1 MLTKWLVKTFVKR
14 PEDTDDER
22 VRYTYGRLAGAA
34 GLTANVLLFA
44 AKLAIGALSGSVA
57 ILADAFNNLS
67 DAGSSIVTLVGFKLS
82 SAPPDAEHPFGHGRM
97 EYLSALGVAALIMA
111 AGFELFLSAVDKIR
125 HPALP
130 EFGVLTI
137 VVLALAIAVKLWMAL
152 FYKKIGNTI
161 RSEALKAS
169 CADSRNDV
177 ICTGVVLLTSL
188 IGWLSGVAIDGYVGL
203 LVALFVIWSGF
214 TVIKETVSPL
224 LGQAP
229 DPEMVQ
235 DIKNTV
241 MAHPGIIGVHDLM
254 IHNYGPG
261 RLVLSLHAEVSC
273 HEDMMRSHDLIDCV
287 ERELSRKYRA
297 IACIHMDPVDSGNE
311 EVEALKITVETI
323 LEDIDPRLTMHDFR
337 VVFGET
343 HTNLIFDVVAPFDF
357 KDEASVRAELQR
369 RVTVVNP
376 QLFTVVTVEH
386 SFT

>member
-214 TVIKETVSPL
+214 TVIKETLSPL

-311 EVEALKITVETI
+311 EVETLKITVETI

-357 KDEASVRAELQR
+357 KDEASVKAELQR

>member
-241 MAHPGIIGVHDLM
+241 MAHPGIIGVHDLI

-357 KDEASVRAELQR
+357 KDEASVKAELQR

>member
-241 MAHPGIIGVHDLM
+241 MPHPGIIGVHDLM

-357 KDEASVRAELQR
+357 KDEASVKAELQR

>member
-177 ICTGVVLLTSL
+177 ICTGVVLLPSL

-357 KDEASVRAELQR
+357 KDEASVKAELQR

-376 QLFTVVTVEH
+376 HLFTVVTVEH

>member
-357 KDEASVRAELQR
+357 KDEASVKAELQR

-376 QLFTVVTVEH
+376 QLVTVVTVEH

>member
-137 VVLALAIAVKLWMAL
+137 VVLALAIAIKLWMAL

-169 CADSRNDV
+169 CSDSRNDV

-357 KDEASVRAELQR
+357 KDEASVKAELQR

-376 QLFTVVTVEH
+376 HLFTVVTVEH

>member
-357 KDEASVRAELQR
+357 KDEASVKAELQR

-376 QLFTVVTVEH
+376 QLFTVVTLEH

>member
-137 VVLALAIAVKLWMAL
+137 VVLALAIAAKLWMAL

-357 KDEASVRAELQR
+357 KDEASVKAELQR